1 MSVDM
6 SGFINNGSTVGR
18 ADAPHAASDAAGRA
32 GQGGQSTLTLQAG
45 EQIRGTVIETDGS
58 RVVIETRDHAVF
70 SARLENG
77 MQVNKGDVM
86 DFEVRGRIGKQI
98 ALTPLYSN
106 MSVDSS
112 VWKALQAASLPATE
126 AHVRMVNEMMSQGM
140 GIDRQSLHS
149 MAGLVARYG
158 TTDPALLVQMRQIGV
173 PISPES
179 VMQME
184 QYRNNTAQILSGF
197 EEIGARFEGLL
208 QEMAG
213 NGEYEALGKLFTEAM
228 KLFLGGEL
236 AGENQALSG
245 GEGAQA
251 SAAQQTAGGAAL
263 SGAGPDGGVPLTDG
277 AFGELQNP
285 SGAAGTAQGGAES
298 GNIADASADV
308 SQTAGRG
315 ASSFD
320 GISRLMADFS
330 LTPETAAGKETAVS
344 SSGSLAQG
352 AAQGPGGMQE
362 AAQGPEAMREE
373 TQEQRTA
380 SEGKAPAQ
388 EQTADA
394 GQASGAERA
403 GNAAG
408 AERISAFMKSFLE
421 SFGSKAAQGTE
432 AQAYYDAGKELA
444 ALLHR
449 PQFRNA
455 VGSAIIRKWLLAPQ
469 DVSGKEQVQEL
480 YEKVLRQTGRLAQ
493 LLSEAGKQDSPAMK
507 SLQNMERNV
516 EFLNELNQHFA
527 YVQLPLKMSGQNAH
541 GDLYVYTNKKGFA
554 GRDGAVTA
562 FLHLGMDHLGDMDIY
577 VALLG
582 QKVTTKFYLED
593 DSLIDFLEGHM
604 EELDAR
610 LAGKGYTVKAE
621 LLRRDHEDGGN
632 VFEEMLKDSKSAGM
646 APMVMLSRQ
655 SFDARA

>member
-251 SAAQQTAGGAAL
+251 SGAQQTAGGAAL
-263 SGAGPDGGVPLTDG
+263 SGAGPDGGAALTDG
-277 AFGELQNP
+277 AFGELRNP

-315 ASSFD
+315 APSFD

-330 LTPETAAGKETAVS
+330 LPPETAAGKETAVS

-388 EQTADA
+388 EQAADA

-421 SFGSKAAQGTE
+421 SFGSKAAQGAE

-444 ALLHR
+444 AFLHR

-507 SLQNMERNV
+507 SLQSMERNV